1 MCWFEAIPYALR
13 PTPGLCCCGIYTWLF
28 RSVTVDS
35 CLFSFPLVRSRSVVP
50 GVLEAEERLAVV
62 VGSEHQLF
70 WLVSCLFTEQN
81 RFLTKNIRR
90 TTWMRRDRG
99 QRLCKEA

>member
-1 MCWFEAIPYALR
+1 MA
-13 PTPGLCCCGIYTWLF
+13 F
-28 RSVTVDS
+28 RSFAVDS
-35 CLFSFPLVRSRSVVP
+35 CLFSSLLVRSRSVIP
-50 GVLEAEERLAVV
+50 GVLEAEECLAVV

-70 WLVSCLFTEQN
+70 DVLAACFQSVRN
-81 RFLTKNIRR
+81 RFLMKNVRR